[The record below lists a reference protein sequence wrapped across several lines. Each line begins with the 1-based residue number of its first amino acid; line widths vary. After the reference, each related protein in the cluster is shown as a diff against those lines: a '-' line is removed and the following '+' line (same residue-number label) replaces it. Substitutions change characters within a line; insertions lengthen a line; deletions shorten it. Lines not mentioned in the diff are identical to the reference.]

1 MFINIKVLLIIIGLG
16 FNNPEPMLT
25 LDYNDFK
32 NKIETK
38 SDELRIYN
46 FWATW
51 CAPCIK
57 EMPYFE
63 AAVKN
68 MENTKLVFVSIDDD
82 RKPERVEAF
91 IEKLEIISPVWL
103 LSEKEQKNWKRQL
116 EKDWSGAIPA
126 TLFVAADGTKHF
138 HTGLMSEKK
147 FKELIAAYR

>member
-25 LDYNDFK
+25 LDYDDFK

-63 AAVKN
+63 AAVNN
-68 MENTKLVFVSIDDD
+68 MEGTKLVFVSD
-82 RKPERVEAF
+82 RKSV
-91 IEKLEIISPVWL
+91 V
-103 LSEKEQKNWKRQL
+103 
-116 EKDWSGAIPA
+116 
-126 TLFVAADGTKHF
+126 
-138 HTGLMSEKK
+138 
-147 FKELIAAYR
+147 